1 VIELPGVN
9 PTSPVINVG
18 PVFVIVAAANTAK
31 VEAAPNVEQKTGVG
45 VGVGVGIGVGVVVGI
60 GVGIGVV
67 GVGVGVLLGGGKK
80 IGA

>member
-1 VIELPGVN
+1 VIALPGVN
-9 PTSPVINVG
+9 PISPVINVG

-45 VGVGVGIGVGVVVGI
+45 VGVGVGIGVVVGI

>member
-45 VGVGVGIGVGVVVGI
+45 VGVGVGIGVVVGI

>member
-1 VIELPGVN
+1 
-9 PTSPVINVG
+9 VINVG

-31 VEAAPNVEQKTGVG
+31 VEAAPNVEHKTGVG
-45 VGVGVGIGVGVVVGI
+45 VGVGVGIGVGVGVGI
-60 GVGIGVV
+60 GVGVGVGIGVGVGVV